1 MEQIAKTLSEFKK
14 LDKIE
19 IEQVLLQLLID
30 GDLQF
35 QDIVV
40 SYVHYLEKLENE
52 RSVQV
57 TGLAS
62 SLSMWWSKNWRD
74 KDLRKNKTAYHLL
87 KSGVFH
93 TAEIEKE
100 LIKTIEESGYSEDEF
115 GFPVRKESE

>member
-40 SYVHYLEKLENE
+40 SYVHYL
-52 RSVQV
+52 VI
-57 TGLAS
+57 GL
-62 SLSMWWSKNWRD
+62 KN
-74 KDLRKNKTAYHLL
+74 
-87 KSGVFH
+87 
-93 TAEIEKE
+93 
-100 LIKTIEESGYSEDEF
+100 LIKPLTF
-115 GFPVRKESE
+115 GHV

>member
-40 SYVHYLEKLENE
+40 SYVHYLEKQ
-52 RSVQV
+52 RS
-57 TGLAS
+57 
-62 SLSMWWSKNWRD
+62 
-74 KDLRKNKTAYHLL
+74 
-87 KSGVFH
+87 
-93 TAEIEKE
+93 
-100 LIKTIEESGYSEDEF
+100 
-115 GFPVRKESE
+115 